1 MLNKPLSNE
10 WKSHDLST
18 EHRAVGVDRVMMD
31 GGWISRAPIVYQAN
45 TWVIPYSLD
54 INIDLRAS

>member
-18 EHRAVGVDRVMMD
+18 QHRAVGVDRVMMD
-31 GGWISRAPIVYQAN
+31 GG
-45 TWVIPYSLD
+45 
-54 INIDLRAS
+54 